1 MGRPATTTRADG
13 LTAAHRTLP
22 FGTVVTV
29 TNLANGATVTVVI
42 NDRGP
47 FIDGRIIDLNKQAFE
62 AIAALDSGV
71 IQVRITW

>member
-1 MGRPATTTRADG
+1 M
-13 LTAAHRTLP
+13 
-22 FGTVVTV
+22 TV

-47 FIDGRIIDLNKQAFE
+47 FIAGRIIDLNKQAFE
-62 AIAALDSGV
+62 AIADLNSGV

>member
-1 MGRPATTTRADG
+1 MGRPGTTTPTDG
-13 LTAAHRTLP
+13 MTAAHRTLP

-62 AIAALDSGV
+62 AIADLNTGV
-71 IQVRITW
+71 IDVRITW